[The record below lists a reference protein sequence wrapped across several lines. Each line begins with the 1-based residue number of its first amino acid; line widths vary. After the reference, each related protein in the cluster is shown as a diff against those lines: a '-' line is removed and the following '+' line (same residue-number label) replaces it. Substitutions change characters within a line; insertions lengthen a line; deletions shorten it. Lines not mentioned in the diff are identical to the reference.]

1 MQSFFLRGKQ
11 LLPIVQ
17 GGMGVG
23 VSAHRLAGT
32 VASHGAMGTISSVDL
47 RRHHEDLMDPNDM
60 PKDKTLKKA
69 DINRKNLIALDREI
83 RSARALS
90 QGRGAIAVNVMKA
103 VAAYPEYVRQACESG
118 ADAIVVG
125 AGLPLDLPELTRD
138 FPEVALIPILSDARG
153 VRVVLRRWARA
164 NVLPDA
170 IVIENPNFAAGHL
183 GVTDSK
189 DIDSK
194 VYAFGQVIAQ
204 IQEVFAG
211 LGIEPGAI
219 PIIAA
224 GGVHRPEQV
233 KELLSLG
240 ASAVQLGSAFAV
252 TKECDAHENFKKVMA
267 EATAEDIVTFNSVV
281 GIPAR
286 AVRTPWLDAY
296 LHKEEKLQSVAQE
309 RPCTEGWDCL
319 SFCGL
324 RDGHDQAGQFCIN
337 RQLVYALKGDV
348 DRGLFFRSSEPLP
361 FGSAIRPVTELF
373 EYLLS
378 ALPETLRH
386 FAQLADAHFGHQ
398 AFNTSEQLST

>member
-1 MQSFFLRGKQ
+1 MQSFFLRGKK

-32 VASHGAMGTISSVDL
+32 VAAHGALGTISSVDL
-47 RRHHEDLMDPNDM
+47 RRHHEDLMDPATQ
-60 PKDKTLKKA
+60 PKDKELKKA
-69 DINRKNLIALDREI
+69 DINHKNLIALDREV
-83 RSARALS
+83 RNARALS

-103 VAAYPEYVRQACESG
+103 VTAYPDYVRQACESG

-164 NVLPDA
+164 KTLPDA
-170 IVIENPNFAAGHL
+170 IVIENPNYAAGHL
-183 GVTDSK
+183 GVTDAQA
-189 DIDSK
+189 IDSR
-194 VYAFGQVIAQ
+194 VYAFAAVIAQ
-204 IQEVFAG
+204 VREV
-211 LGIEPGAI
+211 LQSMGITPDSI

-224 GGVHRPEQV
+224 GGIHQPEQV
-233 KELLSLG
+233 KELLELG

-252 TKECDAHENFKKVMA
+252 TRECDAHDNFKKVMA
-267 EATAEDIVTFNSVV
+267 EATADDIVTFNSVV

-324 RDGHDQAGQFCIN
+324 RDGQAKAGQFCIN
-337 RQLVYALKGDV
+337 RQLVYALQGDV

-361 FGSAIRPVTELF
+361 FGSAIRSVTELF

-378 ALPETLRH
+378 ALPDTLRN
-386 FAQLADAHFGHQ
+386 FTQLANRHLRH
-398 AFNTSEQLST
+398 QLSDITE